1 MDPQRLLDQA
11 RAGDREAWNR
21 LLKQLRPWVR
31 ALLRRALRQDADAS
45 DLAQEV
51 QFRMDR
57 GFPRFRGETL
67 AQLRA
72 WTRVIAANVLHDHR
86 RAPPF
91 PVVALPDA
99 VAAPTP
105 VPTVVDEEDMARL
118 VEAVQHLPAH
128 YQAVIEGRLLEG
140 LSCVELAQKMGQLPG
155 TVRTWCLRA
164 VSQLNE
170 RLGARS

>member
-1 MDPQRLLDQA
+1 MDLQPLLDQA
-11 RAGDREAWNR
+11 RAGDAAAWNR
-21 LLKQLRPWVR
+21 LLEQLRPWVR

-45 DLAQEV
+45 DLAQEL
-51 QFRMDR
+51 QLRMDR

-86 RAPPF
+86 SAPGLPL
-91 PVVALPDA
+91 VGLPD
-99 VAAPTP
+99 VVPAPTP
-105 VPTVVDEEDMARL
+105 VPAVVDEEDMARL
-118 VEAVQHLPAH
+118 LEALQRLPAH
-128 YQAVIEGRLLEG
+128 YRAVVEGRLFEG
-140 LSCVELAQKMGQLPG
+140 LSCVELAQKMGELPG

-170 RLGARS
+170 RLGASS